1 MRVILCRKEP
11 RFIFAACRTCPYDY
25 GSSVCLEQVQYD
37 CLGGLYYW
45 NPYED
50 KCKMNGMNI
59 FILGKGSKK
68 KKKKVMEFSITSEGT
83 PPPSKVMEYIFL
95 FILYMGSKKCFNA
108 KNFFYITFSHKIQDL
123 GRVSTKKG
131 IVSDGGG
138 VTKG

>member
-1 MRVILCRKEP
+1 MPVSFLKINWFSVRVILCRKEP

-59 FILGKGSKK
+59 FILDH
-68 KKKKVMEFSITSEGT
+68 
-83 PPPSKVMEYIFL
+83 
-95 FILYMGSKKCFNA
+95 FINL
-108 KNFFYITFSHKIQDL
+108 
-123 GRVSTKKG
+123 
-131 IVSDGGG
+131 
-138 VTKG
+138 